1 MCAIEDGSVELVETL
16 LKRGA
21 NIEACLDV
29 RHPTPSLFVSFCVEQ
44 CYIVV
49 SYDATLL
56 HCVTLHRILSNQI

>member
-29 RHPTPSLFVSFCVEQ
+29 RTIR
-44 CYIVV
+44 YITLRAAAAAA
-49 SYDATLL
+49 ATTTTRYSCLA
-56 HCVTLHRILSNQI
+56 SK

>member
-29 RHPTPSLFVSFCVEQ
+29 CPPPLPLTFLPNILCDMSYYVILFP
-44 CYIVV
+44 
-49 SYDATLL
+49 
-56 HCVTLHRILSNQI
+56 LSGWRNGSITDG